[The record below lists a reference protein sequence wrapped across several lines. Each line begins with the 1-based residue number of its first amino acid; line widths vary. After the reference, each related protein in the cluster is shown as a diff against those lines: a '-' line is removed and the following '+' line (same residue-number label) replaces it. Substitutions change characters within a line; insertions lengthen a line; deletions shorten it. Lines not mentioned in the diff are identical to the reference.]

1 MSQPKHQSLM
11 FRGIYEFEDPS
22 ASLIAAKIP
31 AAGTVDLYSD
41 TVVVVKPNQGAL
53 FVYKGQI
60 ADTMKS
66 GTFQITTQNVPFL
79 TKLASWKFGFE
90 SPLRCELIFF
100 AYQIF
105 TSRRWGTQRP
115 ILVKFDNFPTSV
127 PIRAFGNFNIQ
138 LTDPL
143 KFFSSLFGT
152 RSTYSVAELD
162 EFIQGQI
169 AEILPDVFNG
179 TGTLEKLSTAFEEYS
194 RRIEV
199 LLNRKLAGFGFS
211 VSNLQVLSALPSKE
225 IIEALEAKSA
235 IQIIGSQKEYLLY
248 KAANSLS
255 ASESGTSNDPLQMM
269 MGLMLGK
276 GLIGNDYHDKESK
289 FVAAPGGHCIH
300 CGTGLVAKA
309 NFCSGCG
316 KKV

>member
-1 MSQPKHQSLM
+1 MSQPKNQSLM

-31 AAGTVDLYSD
+31 ASGTVDLYAD

-53 FVYKGQI
+53 FIYKGQI
-60 ADTMKS
+60 ADMMKS

-100 AYQIF
+100 AFQVI
-105 TSRRWGTQRP
+105 TSRRWGTPRP
-115 ILVKFDNFPTSV
+115 ILVKFDSFPTPI

-143 KFFSSLFGT
+143 KFFSTLFGT
-152 RSTYSVAELD
+152 RSTYSVAEVD
-162 EFIQGQI
+162 EFVQGQI
-169 AEILPDVFNG
+169 AELLPDVFSG
-179 TGTLEKLSTAFEEYS
+179 TGNLEQLSSAFEDYS
-194 RRIEV
+194 RWIEV
-199 LLNRKLAGFGFS
+199 LLNRKL
-211 VSNLQVLSALPSKE
+211 
-225 IIEALEAKSA
+225 A

-248 KAANSLS
+248 KAANSLAATENGS
-255 ASESGTSNDPLQMM
+255 ANDPLQMM

-276 GLIGNDYHDKESK
+276 GLIGNDYHEKESK
-289 FVAAPGGHCIH
+289 FVTAPAGHCIH
-300 CGTGLVAKA
+300 CG
-309 NFCSGCG
+309 
-316 KKV
+316 KKI

>member
-1 MSQPKHQSLM
+1 MSQPKSQSLM

-31 AAGTVDLYSD
+31 ASGTVDLYAD

-53 FVYKGQI
+53 FIYKGQI
-60 ADTMKS
+60 ADQMKS

-100 AYQIF
+100 AFQVI
-105 TSRRWGTQRP
+105 TSRRWGTPRP
-115 ILVKFDNFPTSV
+115 ILVKFDNFPTPV
-127 PIRAFGNFNIQ
+127 PIRAFGNFNIR

-143 KFFSSLFGT
+143 KFFSTLFGT
-152 RSTYSVAELD
+152 RSTYSVAEVD
-162 EFIQGQI
+162 EFVQGQI
-169 AEILPDVFNG
+169 AELLPDVFKG
-179 TGTLEKLSTAFEEYS
+179 TGNLEQLSTAFEDYS

-199 LLNRKLAGFGFS
+199 LLNRKLAEFGFT
-211 VSNLQVLSALPSKE
+211 VSHLQVLSALPSKE

-248 KAANSLS
+248 KAANSL
-255 ASESGTSNDPLQMM
+255 AAAENGTANDPLQMM

-276 GLIGNDYHDKESK
+276 GLIGNDYHEKESK
-289 FVAAPGGHCIH
+289 FVNAPGGHCVH